1 MIDLHCH
8 ILPGL
13 DDGPK
18 TIEESVEMAR
28 RAIEEGITE
37 IVATPH
43 HKHPTYSNEAS
54 IVRETVI
61 ELNKRLREENLDL
74 KIHPGQE
81 VRLYG
86 EVVEDLTTKT
96 TITLADHE
104 MYLFIEFPSNHV
116 PRYAAQLFYQLQL
129 NGYTPIIVHP
139 ERNSKLLENP
149 DKLYDFVQNGALTQ
163 VTSSSLTGHFGKKIK
178 QFSNQLIEANL
189 THFVASDAHN
199 VDSRPFRLRES
210 YAEIA
215 QKHGEEK
222 VRYFQENAQLI
233 VENKH
238 VFVEPPEQIRRKKLL
253 GIF

>member
-18 TIEESVEMAR
+18 TIDESIEMAKL
-28 RAIEEGITE
+28 AVEEGITQ

-54 IVRETVI
+54 LVREGVM
-61 ELNKRLREENLDL
+61 ELNKRLKQENLDL
-74 KIHPGQE
+74 KILPGQE

-86 EVVEDLTTKT
+86 EVVEDLANGT

-116 PRYAAQLFYQLQL
+116 PRYAAQLFYQLQIQ
-129 NGYTPIIVHP
+129 GYMPIIVHP
-139 ERNSKLLENP
+139 ERNSKLLEDP
-149 DKLYDFVQNGALTQ
+149 DKLYDFVQNGVLTQ

-199 VDSRPFRLRES
+199 TDSRPFRLRES
-210 YAEIA
+210 YAVIA
-215 QKHGEEK
+215 QTHGEEK
-222 VRYFQENAQLI
+222 ALHFQENAQLI

-238 VFVEPPEQIRRKKLL
+238 VLVEPPEQIKRKKLL